1 MSRDALS
8 YGYGYDI
15 GAGRDRT
22 VISVMNYRDGNWITK
37 HAGLDP
43 SSSKIKRI
51 WRRVRQLNRKLA
63 RKALEK

>member
-1 MSRDALS
+1 MIHDMTS

-15 GAGRDRT
+15 GVGRDRT
-22 VISVMNYRDGNWITK
+22 AITVMNYRDGNWITK

-43 SSSKIKRI
+43 SPAKIKRI

-63 RKALEK
+63 RKAI